1 MMNDSSLIDPN
12 EIDLIDII
20 QFVQQR
26 GRQMIL
32 VASLL
37 YVPVLIYGFSRPDLY
52 QSKLTLEVGQ
62 SLWFSNPSDTQTG
75 ILVESPEQIR
85 YRLSGEV
92 EVSAVKNTRFVEV
105 SAVKNTRFIELIS
118 TATTASQSEEKL
130 NRALDQILT
139 THATIQAEK
148 KALFREFLTLL
159 NQTSPGPTSD
169 DIQLFD
175 AALSSRQTHSVGDV
189 STTELKYSGELT
201 KTLVVGAVASLFFS
215 FFFAL
220 IMAFLERLPALIKEK
235 TDRSP
240 P

>member
-85 YRLSGEV
+85 YRLSGE
-92 EVSAVKNTRFVEV
+92 VEV